1 MRPDWPLGWLSDRLA
16 YEPRD
21 ASLFEAALTHRSAS
35 GRNNERLEFLGDA
48 VLNLVAADQL
58 FRLHPDADEGDLSRL
73 RARIVSAEP
82 LAAIGQDLGLGE
94 VLQLGSGELK
104 TGGFRRQSILADA
117 LEAVLGAV
125 YLDAGWEVARRLV
138 LTLLVEHIDE
148 AAAGPGG
155 HDYKTRLQELVARR
169 FDGAPTYTLDEAG
182 PDHDKRFFATV
193 HVRGEPRGQGE
204 GTSKKQAEQDAA
216 RAAWYA
222 LTWHDLDQATGLDLD
237 PKHYRRG
244 EYMRPETP
252 KRDTKRDT
260 KNAAPAPSDGA
271 RGHAIAPSHGA
282 RPSIYAPSDGA
293 MRAP

>member
-117 LEAVLGAV
+117 LEAVIGAI
-125 YLDAGWEVARRLV
+125 YLDRGLEAARRIGITPAQCLV
-138 LTLLVEHIDE
+138 FEDAEPGLE
-148 AAAGPGG
+148 AARRAGMRVI
-155 HDYKTRLQELVARR
+155 DIRR
-169 FDGAPTYTLDEAG
+169 WFT
-182 PDHDKRFFATV
+182 
-193 HVRGEPRGQGE
+193 PRRISG
-204 GTSKKQAEQDAA
+204 
-216 RAAWYA
+216 
-222 LTWHDLDQATGLDLD
+222 
-237 PKHYRRG
+237 
-244 EYMRPETP
+244 
-252 KRDTKRDT
+252 
-260 KNAAPAPSDGA
+260 
-271 RGHAIAPSHGA
+271 
-282 RPSIYAPSDGA
+282 
-293 MRAP
+293 